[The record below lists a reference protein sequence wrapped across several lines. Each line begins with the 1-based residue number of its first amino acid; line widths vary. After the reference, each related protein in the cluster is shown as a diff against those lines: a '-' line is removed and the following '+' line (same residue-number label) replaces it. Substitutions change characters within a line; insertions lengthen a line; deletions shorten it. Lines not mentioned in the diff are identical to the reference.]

1 MTLMEGAK
9 ANQAYDTLM
18 PQIERSLQN
27 AEMLFLRHFNQKGH
41 AKKTRRATIDRITRV
56 RA

>member
-1 MTLMEGAK
+1 MTLMEGHK

-27 AEMLFLRHFNQKGH
+27 AEMQFLRHFKQKGH
-41 AKKTRRATIDRITRV
+41 AKKTRRAIDRITRV
-56 RA
+56 RV